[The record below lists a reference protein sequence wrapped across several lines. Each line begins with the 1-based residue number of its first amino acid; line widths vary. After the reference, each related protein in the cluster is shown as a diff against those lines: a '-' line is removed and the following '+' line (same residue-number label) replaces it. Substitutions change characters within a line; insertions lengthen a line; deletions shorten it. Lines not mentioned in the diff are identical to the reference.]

1 MRKIISVVKLIRIH
15 NCLMAAIGVSVG
27 WYLAGSGG
35 GRQVYLTS
43 LAVAL
48 VCGAGNALNDFLDI
62 ENDRINHPH
71 RPLPQGELN
80 PASALIVFV
89 LFNLTAIVL
98 GLKVDA
104 AVTVTII
111 AGILLLIIYNLLLK
125 RLLFWGNIAVSIL
138 GGSTFLVGGLSV
150 SSASLTMIPG
160 PIVPAAFA
168 FLFHLGRELLKDIA
182 DLKGDRLNGYRTLP
196 SILSPPKAQAL
207 AALIF
212 GLLIL
217 VSLIP
222 ILQGW
227 YRPAY
232 NIITIGLV
240 DIPLIILLAAVFIVK
255 DIDRLKV
262 INSLLKFLM
271 IFGLLAFILGKR

>member
-1 MRKIISVVKLIRIH
+1 
-15 NCLMAAIGVSVG
+15 MAAIGVWVG

-196 SILSPPKAQAL
+196 SILSPQKAQAL

-232 NIITIGLV
+232 NIITISLV
-240 DIPLIILLAAVFIVK
+240 DIPLIILLAAVFIIK